1 MFTDTHCHLS
11 MMQTRGINLADF
23 FKDYYDAEDQGALL
37 VDIGTE
43 VEDFYERVKIREVAQ
58 EAVGTSCFLYFS
70 AGIWPAK
77 EDVCNRK
84 DECAVLEKILK
95 EHAHKDICALGECG
109 FDRRENPVESG
120 NAHLAAE
127 EELFAIQVELA
138 KKYRLPLIVHSRDAF
153 GETLGVLKDGS
164 HDKVVIHCFSYDK
177 KAAKAFLDLG
187 CHISFSG
194 TITFGKGVQK
204 EQNIELLNYI
214 PKDLLLLETDAPYLA
229 PMPLRGRT
237 NTPLLIKHTYEFAAN
252 SLGITTDALSKLIKE
267 NANKFFTCN
276 F

>member
-1 MFTDTHCHLS
+1 M
-11 MMQTRGINLADF
+11 
-23 FKDYYDAEDQGALL
+23 
-37 VDIGTE
+37 
-43 VEDFYERVKIREVAQ
+43 
-58 EAVGTSCFLYFS
+58 
-70 AGIWPAK
+70 
-77 EDVCNRK
+77 
-84 DECAVLEKILK
+84 K
-95 EHAHKDICALGECG
+95 EHAHKEICALGECG

-194 TITFGKGVQK
+194 TITFAYSDTNSGNSTVNDLSIS
-204 EQNIELLNYI
+204 ENLTI
-214 PKDLLLLETDAPYLA
+214 PVLYVK
-229 PMPLRGRT
+229 
-237 NTPLLIKHTYEFAAN
+237 
-252 SLGITTDALSKLIKE
+252 
-267 NANKFFTCN
+267 
-276 F
+276 